1 MGQKQQE
8 SSAFRPE
15 WMSNGSRQSLFVR
28 IFIRNDKNKHRVM
41 ADEILRL
48 EHIQRELELSRDVRQ
63 TIIPNLSLRITA
75 GEFVSITGPSGS
87 GKSTLLYIMGGLDKP
102 SSGRVFLDGD
112 DITDIE
118 EKEMTRIRNRKIG
131 FIYQFHF
138 LLPEFNAVEN
148 VSMPM
153 LIGGRLSRKETRERA
168 MALLDM
174 VELQDKYT
182 NKPSQLSGGQQQR
195 VAIARALANEPKVL
209 LGDEPTGNLDSRSA
223 DKVYQLFERLNRELG
238 QTVIVVTHDEE
249 FANRA
254 GRRIHLVDGK
264 IESDRMLRDG
274 RAVLSQ

>member
-1 MGQKQQE
+1 
-8 SSAFRPE
+8 
-15 WMSNGSRQSLFVR
+15 
-28 IFIRNDKNKHRVM
+28 M
-41 ADEILRL
+41 AETILRL
-48 EHIQRELELSRDVRQ
+48 EHIRRELELSRDIRQ
-63 TIIPNLSLRITA
+63 TIIPDLSLEIRA
-75 GEFVSITGPSGS
+75 GEFLAITGPSGS

-102 SSGRVFLDGD
+102 TSGKVVLDGD
-112 DITDIE
+112 VLTE
-118 EKEMTRIRNRKIG
+118 KNEKEMNRIRNEKIG

-138 LLPEFNAVEN
+138 LLPEFSAVEN

-153 LIGGRLSRKETRERA
+153 MINGHRNRKEIRERA
-168 MALLDM
+168 MKLLDM
-174 VELQDKYT
+174 VDMQNKYT

-223 DKVYQLFERLNRELG
+223 NNVYQLFDRLNKELG

-264 IESDRMLRDG
+264 IESDRLLRPIAEG
-274 RAVLSQ
+274 VA

>member
-1 MGQKQQE
+1 MAEVILKLEG
-8 SSAFRPE
+8 
-15 WMSNGSRQSLFVR
+15 
-28 IFIRNDKNKHRVM
+28 IRK
-41 ADEILRL
+41 
-48 EHIQRELELSRDVRQ
+48 ELELSKDIRQ
-63 TIIPNLSLRITA
+63 TIIPNLSVEIMA
-75 GEFVSITGPSGS
+75 GDFVAITGPSGS

-102 SSGRVFLDGD
+102 TAGTVWLDGEA
-112 DITDIE
+112 IN
-118 EKEMTRIRNRKIG
+118 EKSEPEMNKIRNEKIG

-153 LIGGRLSRKETRERA
+153 MINGKRTRKEIKDRA
-168 MALLDM
+168 KMLLDL
-174 VELQDKYT
+174 VEMQNKYT

-223 DKVYQLFERLNRELG
+223 NNVYNLFDRLNRELH

-254 GRRIHLVDGK
+254 GRRINLVDGK
-264 IESDRMLRDG
+264 IESDVRLRPMAEN
-274 RAVLSQ
+274 AVEQQLKDRH

>member
-1 MGQKQQE
+1 MAEVILKLEG
-8 SSAFRPE
+8 
-15 WMSNGSRQSLFVR
+15 
-28 IFIRNDKNKHRVM
+28 IRK
-41 ADEILRL
+41 
-48 EHIQRELELSRDVRQ
+48 ELELSRDIRQ
-63 TIIPNLSLRITA
+63 TIIPNLSVEIMA
-75 GEFVSITGPSGS
+75 GEFVAITGPSGS

-102 SSGRVFLDGD
+102 TAGKVWLDGEA
-112 DITDIE
+112 IN
-118 EKEMTRIRNRKIG
+118 EKSEPEMNRIRNEKIG

-138 LLPEFNAVEN
+138 LLPEFNAVDN

-153 LIGGRLSRKETRERA
+153 MINGRRTRKEIKDRA
-168 MALLDM
+168 KLLLDL
-174 VELQDKYT
+174 VEMQNKYT

-223 DKVYQLFERLNRELG
+223 NNVYNLFDRLNRELH

-264 IESDRMLRDG
+264 IESDVLLRPMVDN
-274 RAVLSQ
+274 RAEEQMQTMN